1 MVTRDRSIRITD
13 THLIVGHTY
22 EVAVAARDRDGRV
35 QSFDEAPRAVVRLVG
50 RSLAPSPPTGL
61 AASTAITSVF
71 LSWTLPSDT
80 DIEEVTVWRNTV
92 DDRDSATQIA
102 SVKGS
107 AYTDNLGAA
116 GLTRY
121 YWVRLLNRTL
131 VESDWNA
138 VAGVEATTAGVV
150 ATDID
155 DFAITATKFFTKT
168 VVLTGDTWTA
178 NSPSAG
184 KVAWNSHT
192 LVYNGV
198 AYAITGSN
206 TSNKYIYW
214 VVGGGTYSTSA
225 THPTLGTTG
234 FMIATNV
241 SGVPGLVWNSSA
253 NMVIGSAYIAD
264 AAITNAKIND
274 LSADKINTGT
284 LNAAVV
290 SIANLTVGNAQI
302 TDLSADKLTAG
313 TITGSVLQTATTGN
327 RIKVNV
333 SDNSLKAYLSGT
345 TDPVAN
351 LTANSGYGG
360 ALLDIGG
367 LSAKKGGAVI
377 ITKSDTGGDST
388 LTLTHHLIQLGTY
401 GDDENPGVY
410 VNKDHSVN
418 TFAVVTA
425 IAPGG
430 YIFAGGSTFSNFTV
444 NSDGDVNTVTKY
456 CVDGTQVVSNRG
468 AAVADATGTG
478 DVVAQLNALLARL
491 RTHGLIAT

>member
-1 MVTRDRSIRITD
+1 MVTRDKSIRITD

-71 LSWTLPSDT
+71 LSWTLPADT

-92 DDRDSATQIA
+92 DDRDSAIQIA

-150 ATDID
+150 AAEID

-168 VVLTGDTWTA
+168 VVLTGDSWTN

-206 TSNKYIYW
+206 TSDKYIYW
-214 VVGGGTYSTSA
+214 VVGNGTYSSSA
-225 THPTLGTTG
+225 THPALGTTG

-241 SGVPGLVWNSSA
+241 SGVAGLVWNSSA

-264 AAITNAKIND
+264 AAITNAKIYS
-274 LSADKINTGT
+274 LSADKITTGT

-290 SIANLTVGNAQI
+290 SISNLTVGNAQI
-302 TDLSADKLTAG
+302 TDLSADKITAG
-313 TITGSVLQTATTGN
+313 TITGSVLQTATSGN
-327 RIKVNV
+327 RIKVDV
-333 SDNSLKAYLSGT
+333 SDNSLKAFLSGT
-345 TDPVAN
+345 TDPVAT
-351 LTANSGYGG
+351 LVADSTYGG
-360 ALLDIGG
+360 VLLDLGG
-367 LSAKKGGAVI
+367 LSAKKGGAI
-377 ITKSDTGGDST
+377 INTKATSGSDDTHTITWYG
-388 LTLTHHLIQLGTY
+388 LTIQTETS
-401 GDDENPGVY
+401 DDHPAVFAG
-410 VNKDHSVN
+410 KAHAVN

-425 IAPGG
+425 LAPGG
-430 YIFAGGSTFSNFTV
+430 YVFAGGSTFSNFTV
-444 NSDGDVNTVTKY
+444 DSDGDVNTVTEYK
-456 CVDGTQVVSNRG
+456 VSGTKVVGARG
-468 AAVADATGTG
+468 SAVADATGAG
-478 DVVAQLNALLARL
+478 DVVARLNDLLARL